1 MGDEVA
7 SRYCI
12 VHLLC
17 CRNGAFASLVRE
29 IDGNIP
35 SLARDLAS
43 AIMHCA
49 HAVDKS
55 VCSACAE
62 RLHEPLRDVPIWLP
76 AGDPRKAFRHL
87 ESALR
92 NARSATGASVGLSV
106 EKLFAFP
113 VEKCLRRSG
122 KGIGRSRRISPG
134 WRKSQEKV
142 LWNAPRRCIAK
153 LWTADPPMAPPSML
167 PSIAADFPGKPENPV
182 FLGIMASKGKSWRHF
197 HGHSRSAGFL
207 WKSCWQTV
215 PEAGRRGCPRD
226 SADPWLGRERSSC
239 RAPPN
244 GCRYLVDKAVGKVLE
259 KMPCQVAPMACRV
272 GCFLSTADVAKIA
285 GTIGAGGFP
294 RSRMGSRHAVDNSVS
309 KVVMTVLRQMLTRVR
324 RRVARKCAAASQAC
338 PGLVPLGA
346 GAWSVAPGASR
357 VPGLS

>member
-1 MGDEVA
+1 
-7 SRYCI
+7 
-12 VHLLC
+12 
-17 CRNGAFASLVRE
+17 
-29 IDGNIP
+29 
-35 SLARDLAS
+35 
-43 AIMHCA
+43 MHCA

-113 VEKCLRRSG
+113 VEKMPSAVGG
-122 KGIGRSRRISPG
+122 KALDGAAGFLPVGERAR
-134 WRKSQEKV
+134 EKV

-167 PSIAADFPGKPENPV
+167 PSIAADFPGKPETQYSW
-182 FLGIMASKGKSWRHF
+182 ASWRLKGKSWRHF

-272 GCFLSTADVAKIA
+272 GCFLSIANVAKIA

-346 GAWSVAPGASR
+346 AAWPVAPGASR

>member
-1 MGDEVA
+1 M
-7 SRYCI
+7 
-12 VHLLC
+12 
-17 CRNGAFASLVRE
+17 
-29 IDGNIP
+29 
-35 SLARDLAS
+35 
-43 AIMHCA
+43 
-49 HAVDKS
+49 
-55 VCSACAE
+55 
-62 RLHEPLRDVPIWLP
+62 
-76 AGDPRKAFRHL
+76 
-87 ESALR
+87 
-92 NARSATGASVGLSV
+92 

-113 VEKCLRRSG
+113 VEKMPSAVGG
-122 KGIGRSRRISPG
+122 KALDGAAGFLPVGERAR
-134 WRKSQEKV
+134 EKV

-182 FLGIMASKGKSWRHF
+182 FMGIMASKGDVLETF
-197 HGHSRSAGFL
+197 SRAFPFRGFPVEKLLANCAGSGPPGL
-207 WKSCWQTV
+207 
-215 PEAGRRGCPRD
+215 PRD

-272 GCFLSTADVAKIA
+272 GCFLSIANVAKIA

-324 RRVARKCAAASQAC
+324 RRVARKCAAASQAR

-346 GAWSVAPGASR
+346 AAWPVAPGASR

>member
-1 MGDEVA
+1 
-7 SRYCI
+7 
-12 VHLLC
+12 
-17 CRNGAFASLVRE
+17 
-29 IDGNIP
+29 
-35 SLARDLAS
+35 
-43 AIMHCA
+43 
-49 HAVDKS
+49 
-55 VCSACAE
+55 
-62 RLHEPLRDVPIWLP
+62 
-76 AGDPRKAFRHL
+76 
-87 ESALR
+87 
-92 NARSATGASVGLSV
+92 
-106 EKLFAFP
+106 
-113 VEKCLRRSG
+113 
-122 KGIGRSRRISPG
+122 
-134 WRKSQEKV
+134 
-142 LWNAPRRCIAK
+142 
-153 LWTADPPMAPPSML
+153 MAPPSML
-167 PSIAADFPGKPENPV
+167 PSIAADFPGKPGNPV
-182 FLGIMASKGKSWRHF
+182 FMGIRASKGE
-197 HGHSRSAGFL
+197 
-207 WKSCWQTV
+207 V
-215 PEAGRRGCPRD
+215 PETFSQAFPFRGFPVEKLLANCAGSGRRGCPRD

-346 GAWSVAPGASR
+346 GAWPVAPGASR

>member
-55 VCSACAE
+55 VCSACAA

-113 VEKCLRRSG
+113 LKNAFGGRGKALDGAAGFLPIGERAREKA
-122 KGIGRSRRISPG
+122 
-134 WRKSQEKV
+134 

-182 FLGIMASKGKSWRHF
+182 FMGFLASKRKSWRHF
-197 HGHSRSAGFL
+197 HGHSVPRVSCGKAVGKLCRKRAAGLPQGF
-207 WKSCWQTV
+207 
-215 PEAGRRGCPRD
+215 GRAMAC
-226 SADPWLGRERSSC
+226 RERSFC
-239 RAPPN
+239 RVPPN

-259 KMPCQVAPMACRV
+259 KMPCQVVLMTCRV
-272 GCFLSTADVAKIA
+272 GCFRPAPMLRNCRD
-285 GTIGAGGFP
+285 G
-294 RSRMGSRHAVDNSVS
+294 RSGRLP
-309 KVVMTVLRQMLTRVR
+309 KVPDGLPTR
-324 RRVARKCAAASQAC
+324 C
-338 PGLVPLGA
+338 G
-346 GAWSVAPGASR
+346 
-357 VPGLS
+357 

>member
-1 MGDEVA
+1 MA
-7 SRYCI
+7 
-12 VHLLC
+12 
-17 CRNGAFASLVRE
+17 A
-29 IDGNIP
+29 
-35 SLARDLAS
+35 

-62 RLHEPLRDVPIWLP
+62 RLHEPLRDAPIWLP

-113 VEKCLRRSG
+113 VEKMPSAVGERRWTGPQDFSRLAKEPGKRRCGMRHDGASRNCGQWIHPWRRRACFRRSPRTFL
-122 KGIGRSRRISPG
+122 KSRKTQYSWAF
-134 WRKSQEKV
+134 WR
-142 LWNAPRRCIAK
+142 R
-153 LWTADPPMAPPSML
+153 
-167 PSIAADFPGKPENPV
+167 
-182 FLGIMASKGKSWRHF
+182 KGKSWRHF

-226 SADPWLGRERSSC
+226 SAEPWLGRERSFC
-239 RAPPN
+239 RVPPN

-259 KMPCQVAPMACRV
+259 KMPCQVALMACRV
-272 GCFLSTADVAKIA
+272 GCFLSIADVAKIA
-285 GTIGAGGFP
+285 GTVGAGGFP

-346 GAWSVAPGASR
+346 AAWPVAPGASR

>member
-1 MGDEVA
+1 MLWISLCVA
-7 SRYCI
+7 RVRKDCTSHCGMCPSGFRQAIRGKRSGTLNPPCEMPGRQLA
-12 VHLLC
+12 LLWVC
-17 CRNGAFASLVRE
+17 LW
-29 IDGNIP
+29 
-35 SLARDLAS
+35 
-43 AIMHCA
+43 
-49 HAVDKS
+49 KS
-55 VCSACAE
+55 CS
-62 RLHEPLRDVPIWLP
+62 HSPL
-76 AGDPRKAFRHL
+76 K
-87 ESALR
+87 
-92 NARSATGASVGLSV
+92 
-106 EKLFAFP
+106 
-113 VEKCLRRSG
+113 KCLRRSG
-122 KGIGRSRRISPG
+122 ERHWTEPQDFSR
-134 WRKSQEKV
+134 
-142 LWNAPRRCIAK
+142 LAK
-153 LWTADPPMAPPSML
+153 E
-167 PSIAADFPGKPENPV
+167 PGKRCCGMRHDGASRNCGQRIHPWRRRACFRRSPRT
-182 FLGIMASKGKSWRHF
+182 FLESRKTQYSWASWRLKGKSWRHF

-272 GCFLSTADVAKIA
+272 GCFLSIANVAKIA

-294 RSRMGSRHAVDNSVS
+294 RSRMDSRHAVDNSVS

-346 GAWSVAPGASR
+346 GAWPVAPGASR

>member
-1 MGDEVA
+1 
-7 SRYCI
+7 
-12 VHLLC
+12 
-17 CRNGAFASLVRE
+17 
-29 IDGNIP
+29 
-35 SLARDLAS
+35 
-43 AIMHCA
+43 MHCA

-113 VEKCLRRSG
+113 VEKMPSAVGG
-122 KGIGRSRRISPG
+122 KALDGAAGFLPVGERAR
-134 WRKSQEKV
+134 EKV

-153 LWTADPPMAPPSML
+153 LWTADPPWRRRACFRRSPRT
-167 PSIAADFPGKPENPV
+167 
-182 FLGIMASKGKSWRHF
+182 FLESRKTQYSWASWRLKGKSWRHF

-346 GAWSVAPGASR
+346 AAWPVAPGASR

>member
-1 MGDEVA
+1 
-7 SRYCI
+7 
-12 VHLLC
+12 
-17 CRNGAFASLVRE
+17 
-29 IDGNIP
+29 
-35 SLARDLAS
+35 
-43 AIMHCA
+43 MHCA

-113 VEKCLRRSG
+113 VEKMPSAVGERHWTEPQDFSRLAKELGKRCCGMRHDGASRNCGQRIHPWRRRACFRLSPRTFLESRKTQYSWASG
-122 KGIGRSRRISPG
+122 RR
-134 WRKSQEKV
+134 
-142 LWNAPRRCIAK
+142 
-153 LWTADPPMAPPSML
+153 
-167 PSIAADFPGKPENPV
+167 
-182 FLGIMASKGKSWRHF
+182 KGKSWRHF